1 MFAVLAV
8 GRVSL
13 SPPPWWSEGEGVV
26 EEASTL
32 GFSSS
37 ESQFGILGGN
47 SSSRSLHAWLSLR
60 ST

>member
-13 SPPPWWSEGEGVV
+13 PPPPWWSKGEGVV

-32 GFSSS
+32 GLISS
-37 ESQFGILGGN
+37 ESQSSILGGGRMRTIVLGPFVPGC
-47 SSSRSLHAWLSLR
+47 S
-60 ST
+60 

>member
-13 SPPPWWSEGEGVV
+13 PPPPWWSEGEGVV

-32 GFSSS
+32 GLISS
-37 ESQFGILGGN
+37 ESQSSILGG
-47 SSSRSLHAWLSLR
+47 WGE
-60 ST
+60 